1 MRAAEN
7 GSRTHTLV
15 EARKAVKNTVTRAL
29 PVVLRRP
36 CTSFLFLRKLS
47 KTARVKLR
55 LPGGIESEDLRSN
68 VPASP
73 AVPVAGLAC

>member
-1 MRAAEN
+1 MFCGYDVGRSPSRKPAMRSKIPSHELA
-7 GSRTHTLV
+7 
-15 EARKAVKNTVTRAL
+15 
-29 PVVLRRP
+29 VVLRRP

-55 LPGGIESEDLRSN
+55 LPGGIESQDLRSN